1 MAKRGSRVAPRAW
14 RPVRV
19 LLQGVR
25 GRIGNMECSLVNVS
39 TTGAMVRSRVDLPA
53 GREVSLEIETE
64 PAPVTTKARVI
75 RCDPVDVPMP
85 GAVWRRPGFAA
96 GLLFVNPSAEVR
108 QAVRHLM
115 KEASG
120 IEHSPPRVLVLG
132 EDDAIGRL
140 IEQTLTDADYVP
152 RMLTDPRYAVGV
164 AKQAGAM
171 AILVNLKID
180 ADFSVRA
187 ILDAVRDDPVT
198 AKLPVVVCARRA
210 WIQPSHQEYL
220 SLKRL
225 RLLLVPF
232 TPEELVMTLDR
243 AVSEGY

>member
-1 MAKRGSRVAPRAW
+1 
-14 RPVRV
+14 
-19 LLQGVR
+19 
-25 GRIGNMECSLVNVS
+25 MECSLVNVS
-39 TTGAMVRSRVDLPA
+39 TTGAMVLSRVELPA

-64 PAPVTTKARVI
+64 PAPVTAKVRVI
-75 RCDPVDVPMP
+75 RCEPVDIPMP
-85 GAVWRRPGFAA
+85 GAVWRRPEFAA
-96 GLLFVNPSAEVR
+96 GLLFVNASAEVR
-108 QAVRHLM
+108 QAVRRLM

-132 EDDAIGRL
+132 EDDAIGGL

-164 AKQAGAM
+164 AKQVGAM
-171 AILVNLKID
+171 AILVNLRID

-232 TPEELVMTLDR
+232 TPEELIMTLDR